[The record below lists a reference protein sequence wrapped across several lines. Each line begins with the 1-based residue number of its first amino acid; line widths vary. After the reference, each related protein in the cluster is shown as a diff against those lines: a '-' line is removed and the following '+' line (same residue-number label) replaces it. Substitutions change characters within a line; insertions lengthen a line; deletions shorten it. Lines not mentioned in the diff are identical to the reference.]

1 MKFKFPGYL
10 IITAILIILSC
21 SNAFSQIKIL
31 FDATKA
37 ETAGNAD
44 WVIDADTH
52 NISWTTGPAVI
63 GSGTESNP
71 QKIPT
76 PAQSSITT
84 STAESFWQGALSY
97 WGIDLVRK
105 GYTVETLPYNG
116 LITYNNA
123 SNTQDLSNYKVFV
136 VCEPNIQF
144 TATEKTALIQFVQ
157 NGGGLF
163 MVCDHTI
170 SDRNN
175 DGWDSPMI
183 WNDLFTANT
192 IQTNPFGISFD
203 LVDISQTTSNVATLP
218 TDTLLHGPMGNV
230 TQVMWSNGTTMT
242 LSTTA
247 NPTVK
252 GIVYKTGSSTTANTN
267 VMVARANFGAGRVV
281 AIGDSSPS
289 DDGSGDPNDV
299 LYDGWITDASGNHE
313 KLIMNATIWLASSP
327 SSSAVSVASVS
338 VNPTTLNLVVGGST
352 AQLTPTI
359 FPANASNQN
368 VNWSSNFSNIAS
380 VSTTGIVTPV
390 AVGNCIITVTT
401 ADGSHT
407 ATCTVTVTT
416 SAVSVSSIS
425 VNPTTLSLTVGG
437 LSSQLTPTILP
448 ANASNQNVNWS
459 SNFSNIASVS
469 TTGIVTPVA
478 IGNCVITV
486 TTVDGNHTAT
496 CNVSVTS
503 NVGVSEVSGSTD
515 FRMYPNPAS
524 DIIHIIT
531 PGFSP
536 NEIKLKMF
544 NLIGQEMEMPY
555 SFDSD
560 SKISC
565 KISNLT
571 NGLYFI
577 SIEAK
582 GKQYL
587 KKVSVVKS
595 R

>member
-1 MKFKFPGYL
+1 MKYKFSGYL
-10 IITAILIILSC
+10 IITAILIIFC
-21 SNAFSQIKIL
+21 YSNAFSQIKIL

-52 NISWTTGPAVI
+52 NISWSTGPAVV
-63 GSGTESNP
+63 GSGNEANP
-71 QKIPT
+71 QRIPT
-76 PAQSSITT
+76 PAQSGITT
-84 STAESFWQGALSY
+84 STAESYWEGALSS
-97 WGIDLVRK
+97 WGIDLVKK
-105 GYTVETLPYNG
+105 GYTVETLPYNVA
-116 LITYNNA
+116 ITYNNA
-123 SNTQDLSNYKVFV
+123 SNPQDLSNYKVFIID
-136 VCEPNIQF
+136 EPNIQF
-144 TATEKTALIQFVQ
+144 TATENTAIIQFVQ

-163 MVCDHTI
+163 MVCDHTV

-175 DGWDSPMI
+175 DGWDSPMV
-183 WNDLFTANT
+183 WNDLLTTNT
-192 IQTNPFGISFD
+192 VQANPFGISFD
-203 LVDISQTTSNVATLP
+203 LVNISETSTNVATLP

-230 TQVMWSNGTTMT
+230 TEVMWSNGTTMT

-252 GIVYKTGSSTTANTN
+252 GIVYKTGSSTTGTTN
-267 VMVARANFGAGRVV
+267 VMVARANYGAGRVV
-281 AIGDSSPS
+281 AIGDSSPC
-289 DDGSGDPNDV
+289 DDGSGDPNDQ

-313 KLIMNATIWLASSP
+313 KLIINATIWLASSP
-327 SSSAVSVASVS
+327 SGSTVSVSGVS

-359 FPANASNQN
+359 LPANATNQN
-368 VNWSSNFSNIAS
+368 VTWSSNFSNIAS
-380 VSTTGIVTPV
+380 VSTTGVVTPV

-407 ATCTVTVTT
+407 ATCAVTVTT

-425 VNPTTLSLTVGG
+425 VNPTTLALIVGG
-437 LSSQLTPTILP
+437 ASSQLTKTILP
-448 ANASNQNVNWS
+448 SNATNQNVTWS

-469 TTGIVTPVA
+469 TTGVVSPVA
-478 IGNCVITV
+478 VGNCVITV
-486 TTVDGNHTAT
+486 TTADGNHTAT
-496 CNVSVTS
+496 CNVTVTS
-503 NVGVSEVSGSTD
+503 NVGVSEVSGSTN
-515 FRMYPNPAS
+515 FRIYPNPAA
-524 DIIHIIT
+524 DIIHLIT
-531 PGFSP
+531 PGLSS
-536 NEIKLKMF
+536 NEIKLKMY
-544 NLIGQEMEMPY
+544 NLIGEEMEMPY

-565 KISNLT
+565 NISNLK

-577 SIEAK
+577 SIETN

-595 R
+595 K